1 MSKPAAE
8 FPQAS
13 PGAEPVEYE
22 QPLTERMRIFL
33 RLEFLYQQALF
44 HAENPVDFSARAAVT
59 SLLEIMTILSRGD
72 VRSEALKELE
82 RQAELL
88 RGYASQPGV
97 DASRLDSLLSHV
109 GQLQEDLNAVG
120 PHYVQTLKD
129 CEFLSAIKHRSAIPG
144 GTCIFDLPDYAYW
157 LQLPFQRRADNFERW
172 MVVLRPLCEAVAEV
186 LWLTRQANEAD
197 ETLAPS
203 GMYQHS
209 PTRSDQL
216 TLIRVLLPAGAGIY
230 PEISGGQ
237 HRFTIR
243 FLTWTGID
251 SRPTQTPADVRFLLA
266 LC

>member
-8 FPQAS
+8 MPETPPA
-13 PGAEPVEYE
+13 PAPVDYE

-33 RLEFLYQQALF
+33 RLEFLYQQALY
-44 HAENPVDFSARAAVT
+44 HAEYPVDFSARAAVT

-82 RQAELL
+82 RQADLL
-88 RGYASQPGV
+88 RRFARQPGV
-97 DASRLDSLLSHV
+97 DASRLESLLAHV
-109 GQLQEDLNAVG
+109 EQLREDLNAAG
-120 PHYVQTLKD
+120 PHYIQSLKD

-157 LQLPFQRRADNFERW
+157 LQLPFKERAHTFAGW
-172 MVVLRPLCEAVAEV
+172 MAVLRPLCDAVTEV
-186 LWLTRQANEAD
+186 LWLTREANEPAD
-197 ETLAPS
+197 ALARG

-216 TLIRVLLPAGAGIY
+216 TLIRVLLPAGANIY

-251 SRPTQTPADVRFLLA
+251 NRPSQTAEDVRFLMA

>member
-1 MSKPAAE
+1 MSKPAAD

-13 PGAEPVEYE
+13 PAPRSVEYE

-44 HAENPVDFSARAAVT
+44 HAENPEDFSARAAVT
-59 SLLEIMTILSRGD
+59 SLLEIMTILTRGD

-82 RQAELL
+82 RQAEQL
-88 RGYASQPGV
+88 RRYASQPGV
-97 DASRLDSLLSHV
+97 DAGRLDSLLSNV
-109 GQLQEDLNAVG
+109 ERLREELNAVG
-120 PHYVQTLKD
+120 PHYVQGLKD

-157 LQLPFQRRADNFERW
+157 LQLPFQQRADNFEQW
-172 MVVLRPLCEAVAEV
+172 MIVLRPLCEAVAEV
-186 LWLTRQANEAD
+186 LWLTRQANEPG
-197 ETLAPS
+197 ETLAQG

-209 PTRSDQL
+209 PARSDQL
-216 TLIRVLLPAGAGIY
+216 TLIRAVLPPDASIY

-251 SRPTQTPADVRFLLA
+251 DRPTQTSEDVRFLLG

>member
-8 FPQAS
+8 MPQA
-13 PGAEPVEYE
+13 PPAPEPVEYE

-33 RLEFLYQQALF
+33 RLEFLYQQALY

-82 RQAELL
+82 RQGDLL
-88 RGYASQPGV
+88 RRFGSQPGV
-97 DASRLDSLLSHV
+97 DAGRLESLLAHV
-109 GQLQEDLNAVG
+109 EQLREDLNAVG
-120 PHYVQTLKD
+120 PHYMQTLKD
-129 CEFLSAIKHRSAIPG
+129 SEFLSAIKHRSAIPG

-157 LQLPFQRRADNFERW
+157 LQLPFAERAGTFEHW
-172 MVVLRPLCEAVAEV
+172 IAVLRPLCEAVMEV
-186 LWLTRQANEAD
+186 LWLTRQANEPA
-197 ETLAPS
+197 EMLAPG

-216 TLIRVLLPAGAGIY
+216 TLIRVLLPAGASIY

-243 FLTWTGID
+243 FLTWAGIEA
-251 SRPTQTPADVRFLLA
+251 RPSQSPADVRFLLA

>member
-1 MSKPAAE
+1 MSKPAADL
-8 FPQAS
+8 PQAS
-13 PGAEPVEYE
+13 PAAEPVEYE

-88 RGYASQPGV
+88 RRYASQPGV
-97 DASRLDSLLSHV
+97 DAGRLDSLLSNV
-109 GQLQEDLNAVG
+109 DRLREELNAVG
-120 PHYVQTLKD
+120 PHYMLALKD
-129 CEFLSAIKHRSAIPG
+129 SEFLSAIKHRSAIPG

-157 LQLPFQRRADNFERW
+157 LQLPFEQRGNNFDQW
-172 MVVLRPLCEAVAEV
+172 MIGLRPLCEAVAEV
-186 LWLTRQANEAD
+186 LWLTRQANEPID
-197 ETLAPS
+197 TLAKG

-209 PTRSDQL
+209 PARSDQL
-216 TLIRVLLPAGAGIY
+216 TLIRAVLPPDADIY

-243 FLTWTGID
+243 FLSWTSIEE
-251 SRPTQTPADVRFLLA
+251 RPTQTPEDVRFLLA